1 MTPIQEAAAFHG
13 MAMNRGRPLG
23 ERLELALQALKLY
36 EVEVFVPAGQK
47 SLWRTE
53 AEQAVI
59 DAARPLLAFWDT
71 WQNTATLDPGD
82 MPGIASLLTVEDGTA
97 LERAAEAVEPH
108 SDRLRRILAALDAV
122 PGEPAEH
129 PEARCGRCGNPN
141 VQWVAPSPLWNAVMR
156 GGDIDGA
163 EQYDGI
169 VCPTCFAL
177 LAEAAGV
184 ASGWRLIAQDIRVVL
199 QTRTP
204 SGRVWDEESWLWVP
218 GEPEVTR

>member
-1 MTPIQEAAAFHG
+1 MSSPTP
-13 MAMNRGRPLG
+13 
-23 ERLELALQALKLY
+23 
-36 EVEVFVPAGQK
+36 
-47 SLWRTE
+47 
-53 AEQAVI
+53 
-59 DAARPLLAFWDT
+59 
-71 WQNTATLDPGD
+71 DPD
-82 MPGIASLLTVEDGTA
+82 
-97 LERAAEAVEPH
+97 RAAVEAHLLEGVRRGYLQVVGVDDNGETLYRLTDAGRAYVEAMPTG
-108 SDRLRRILAALDAV
+108 AV
-122 PGEPAEH
+122 PGKPAEH